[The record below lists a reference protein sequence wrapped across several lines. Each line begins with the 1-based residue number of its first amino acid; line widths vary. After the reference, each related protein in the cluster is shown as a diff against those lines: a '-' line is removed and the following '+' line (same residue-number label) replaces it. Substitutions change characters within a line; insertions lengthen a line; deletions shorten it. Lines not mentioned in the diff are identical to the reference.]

1 MKYARQCFLA
11 LSSFRIIERVLNI
24 NRKFLKQLRNMQT
37 MILLEESFPL
47 QFLKRLQGR
56 KNQRRPLPEK
66 NSQKLRRLLENK
78 SQKVRRLLENKSQKV
93 KRLQGNKSLKQR
105 ISLKSK
111 KLKFKRLQKN
121 RILKAKR
128 RLEIKLSQ

>member
-78 SQKVRRLLENKSQKV
+78 SQKVRRL
-93 KRLQGNKSLKQR
+93 QGNKSLKQR

-111 KLKFKRLQKN
+111 NLKFKRLQKN

>member
-1 MKYARQCFLA
+1 MKFARQCFLA

-37 MILLEESFPL
+37 MILLEESFLL

-66 NSQKLRRLLENK
+66 NSLRLRRLLKNKSQMARRPQENK
-78 SQKVRRLLENKSQKV
+78 SQKL

-111 KLKFKRLQKN
+111 NLKFKRLQKN

>member
-1 MKYARQCFLA
+1 MKFARQCFLA

-24 NRKFLKQLRNMQT
+24 NKKFLKQLRNMQT
-37 MILLEESFPL
+37 MILLEESFLL

-78 SQKVRRLLENKSQKV
+78 SQKL

-111 KLKFKRLQKN
+111 NLKFKRLQKN